1 MPTTPGSVRD
11 LVTSGAPLSPLGFRK
26 NGRAIYPV
34 VGADPT
40 DPSNDAQPPA
50 GGPVLTH
57 TQAVNRLHQ
66 ITEEVERVAGLDK
79 PTPEDERY
87 LDSLEDE
94 FRSVDDHRKKLE
106 RQARL
111 GAIKEAA
118 AGIGSF
124 RLERGYRPAPEHGS
138 AGSATDPNAFD
149 ADPFLEPDSVMDV
162 RFKNPWDLSNVRT
175 FGRSKEELNA
185 ELRARALSALEKTRG
200 ATDPIRQAATEILEE
215 HEDENSSISKLV
227 LATTAPAYQ
236 RAFARMARFEEN
248 LLTEDEKRAV
258 GNVKDLM
265 RAMSLTGSGGGFLIP
280 FQLDPTVIVTANG
293 SNNEIRQVARQVVA
307 TGNKWN
313 GVSSG
318 LVSWSWDAEASEVSD
333 DATTFAQPSID
344 IFMARGFVPISIE
357 AAADEA
363 NVASNVAT
371 LLAGGRDVLE
381 ASAFINGTGTGQPW
395 GIVAALTGTGSEIA
409 SATADTLAVGDIYS
423 LWGAL
428 PTRYRRNATWMAN
441 TLIYNRIRQ
450 FDTAGG
456 SALWTTIGDGQPPNL
471 LGGRPLEAEDMT
483 GTITAAQNNRIAVV
497 GDFSNYVIAD
507 RIGLTVE
514 FIPHI
519 FGTTSG
525 RPKGQRGWFAYYRTG
540 ADSVND
546 AGFRMLNA

>member
-11 LVTSGAPLSPLGFRK
+11 LVTSGAPLSPIGYRK
-26 NGRAIYPV
+26 DGRAIWPI

-40 DPSNDAQPPA
+40 DPSNEFVPA
-50 GGPVLTH
+50 GPVLTH
-57 TQAVNRLHQ
+57 TQAVNRLHE
-66 ITEEVERVAGLDK
+66 ITSEMERVAGLDQ

-87 LDSLEDE
+87 LDEIEAE
-94 FRSVDDHRKKLE
+94 FRSVDAHRKKLE

-111 GAIKEAA
+111 GAIKQAA
-118 AGIGSF
+118 ENIGSF
-124 RLERGYRPAPEHGS
+124 RLERGARPAPEHGS
-138 AGSATDPNAFD
+138 PGSATDPNAFD
-149 ADPFLEPDSVMDV
+149 ADPFLEPDSVQDV
-162 RFKNPWDLSNVRT
+162 RFRNPWDLSNVRT
-175 FGRSKEELNA
+175 FGRSREELGA
-185 ELRARALSALEKTRG
+185 ELRARALSALEKTQG
-200 ATDPIRQAATEILEE
+200 ATDPIRQAATSILEE
-215 HEDENSSISKLV
+215 HEDENSSISRLV

-258 GNVKDLM
+258 AHVKETM

-293 SNNEIRQVARQVVA
+293 SNNEIRRVARQVVA

-381 ASAFINGTGTGQPW
+381 ASAFVNGTGTGQPW

-428 PTRYRRNATWMAN
+428 PTRYRRNANWLAN

-450 FDTAGG
+450 FDTGGGAQLWERIGAGQPAELLG
-456 SALWTTIGDGQPPNL
+456 YPAHEASAMQSSISTIGNL
-471 LGGRPLEAEDMT
+471 ILLM
-483 GTITAAQNNRIAVV
+483 
-497 GDFSNYVIAD
+497 GDFRQFLIVD
-507 RIGLTVE
+507 RVGMSVE
-514 FIPHI
+514 LVPHLM
-519 FGTTSG
+519 GATR
-525 RPKGQRGWFAYYRTG
+525 RPTGQRGIYAIWRNNSKVLVDNA
-540 ADSVND
+540 
-546 AGFRMLNA
+546 FRLLKVL